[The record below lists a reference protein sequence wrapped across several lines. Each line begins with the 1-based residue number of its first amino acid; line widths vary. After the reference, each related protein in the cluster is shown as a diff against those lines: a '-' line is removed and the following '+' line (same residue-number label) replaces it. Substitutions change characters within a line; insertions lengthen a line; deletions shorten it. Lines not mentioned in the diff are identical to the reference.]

1 VIGHS
6 GFVRYSVTRTVRV
19 SYSTLVACTVFIWYG
34 PSGTHTCTYNGP
46 ARGLCTRIMVPLVD
60 SVVLSY
66 LGIYVLTRYELRIT
80 GVLAVIAL
88 TVLQVLKMTQSFPRS
103 LLRYPSLG

>member
-1 VIGHS
+1 
-6 GFVRYSVTRTVRV
+6 
-19 SYSTLVACTVFIWYG
+19 
-34 PSGTHTCTYNGP
+34 
-46 ARGLCTRIMVPLVD
+46 MVPLVD